1 MITYY
6 HLTYNPPNQ
15 KKKIIITY
23 ILLLADLFLSYFCI
37 YPSIYV
43 TNCPC
48 QIYINCM
55 NYIDYMNCM
64 NCISCINC
72 MNYINC
78 IYVHTYIIVKYSL
91 YLIIAPKLV
100 DLKVSGRKI
109 IRALLIFF
117 GVLLLQFLQ
126 TLVTQ
131 NIFRGV
137 MKSPIDLLIP
147 CAL

>member
-1 MITYY
+1 
-6 HLTYNPPNQ
+6 
-15 KKKIIITY
+15 
-23 ILLLADLFLSYFCI
+23 
-37 YPSIYV
+37 
-43 TNCPC
+43 
-48 QIYINCM
+48 
-55 NYIDYMNCM
+55 MNCM
-64 NCISCINC
+64 NSISCINY

-100 DLKVSGRKI
+100 DLKVSGRKV
-109 IRALLIFF
+109 IRALLIFS

-137 MKSPIDLLIP
+137 MKSSIDLLIP